1 MWGAARR
8 GEVGR
13 REGRAAHAFCASGF
27 SSRSASVVAAS
38 RELFSLGV
46 GRPSRPGAPI
56 STMIIVMA
64 FGIFGLRWLFFCAR
78 IVGGQCAA
86 PDRAAA

>member
-1 MWGAARR
+1 MRKKVLTMKTQRIHFHQTW
-8 GEVGR
+8 
-13 REGRAAHAFCASGF
+13 RACTCLYNV
-27 SSRSASVVAAS
+27 SSMFATTTSV
-38 RELFSLGV
+38 
-46 GRPSRPGAPI
+46 
-56 STMIIVMA
+56 MIIVMA